1 MRQREGKGTPR
12 RIKPEGCCGGVVRV
26 WLQGGTYEGNGKAG
40 EAVGPVPEGLEAKLR
55 GVGFILEVQGAMEG
69 FRPVLPFRKN

>member
-1 MRQREGKGTPR
+1 M
-12 RIKPEGCCGGVVRV
+12 
-26 WLQGGTYEGNGKAG
+26 
-40 EAVGPVPEGLEAKLR
+40 GPVPEGLEAKLR

>member
-1 MRQREGKGTPR
+1 ME
-12 RIKPEGCCGGVVRV
+12 
-26 WLQGGTYEGNGKAG
+26 
-40 EAVGPVPEGLEAKLR
+40 PVPEGLEAKLR